1 MIRVFLDANVIFTAA
16 HNPEGNGSA
25 LFRLAAERG
34 YDVISSQYAIDEAS
48 RNIAVKYPECMAEL
62 AGLVASLT
70 PVAEPSAD
78 AISRALAYNVPQ
90 KHLPILAAAIA
101 SEANVLVTG
110 DRRHFGPLYGKIVE
124 GVRVLMPADAVS
136 WAMSRRPA
144 ELRRE

>member
-1 MIRVFLDANVIFTAA
+1 MIRVFLNANVIFTAA

-25 LFRLAAERG
+25 LFTLATERG

-48 RNIAVKYPECMAEL
+48 RNIAVKYPECMAKL
-62 AGLVASLT
+62 ARLVASLT

-90 KHLPILAAAIA
+90 KDLPILAAAIA
-101 SEANVLVTG
+101 
-110 DRRHFGPLYGKIVE
+110 
-124 GVRVLMPADAVS
+124 